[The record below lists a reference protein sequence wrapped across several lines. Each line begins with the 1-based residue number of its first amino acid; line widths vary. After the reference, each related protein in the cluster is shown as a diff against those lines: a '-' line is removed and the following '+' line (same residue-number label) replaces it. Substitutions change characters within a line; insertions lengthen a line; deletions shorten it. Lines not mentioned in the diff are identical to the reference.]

1 MKLDKI
7 IIVGFIFLV
16 SVFAIT
22 GPEASSRPDGY
33 VPLSSMLVQG
43 AVNVEAN
50 SHRKGN
56 ALISLNFTLGDETNG
71 IFPSTEIV
79 EIGFRT
85 QNESGTGEHCY
96 IIHIP
101 AHSFEKIKHSYEIFE
116 GTSPADIGIR
126 VLVADESTGEIIKD
140 ISDSLTSFH
149 SIISPRE
156 YDTQYYL
163 TIDAIFKH
171 DNKKLM
177 SLVPIGSST
186 KAVLI
191 VGDDSGTTLANAI
204 EFMQPN

>member
-1 MKLDKI
+1 MKLYKI

-16 SVFAIT
+16 PVFAMS
-22 GPEASSRPDGY
+22 GPEASSGPNSY

-43 AVNVEAN
+43 TVNIEAN

-71 IFPSTEIV
+71 IFPSTEVV

-96 IIHIP
+96 VIHIP

-149 SIISPRE
+149 SIISPQE

-191 VGDDSGTTLANAI
+191 VGDDSGTILANAI
-204 EFMQPN
+204 EFMQPD